1 MLIYKTTN
9 LVNGKIYVGKDGHG
23 NDNYLG
29 SGTIL
34 KQAIKKYG
42 RKNFKKETLEVCDG
56 SNWVER
62 EIYWISKLDARNKD
76 VGYNIAKGGENPPTL
91 RGEASPWYGKHHSEE
106 SRKKIAESHKG
117 KISPLKGKKL
127 NEEQRLKAASHLPHY
142 KGKDNYFYGKS
153 FSGEAS
159 PWYGRKHS
167 EETRK
172 KMSKNHANVCGN
184 NNPLFGKKRTDE
196 EKQKMS
202 ETKKRKFQIKKL
214 ATILNKVVGA

>member
-42 RKNFKKETLEVCDG
+42 RNNFKKETLEVCDG

-76 VGYNIAKGGENPPTL
+76 VGYNIAEGGENPPL
-91 RGEASPWYGKHHSEE
+91 HKGKEHYLYGKHLPKETKLKMSAT
-106 SRKKIAESHKG
+106 KKNQFKTGYKSHNYGKKVPDKTKL
-117 KISPLKGKKL
+117 KISNSLKGRFSGVDSPNYGRTHSK
-127 NEEQRLKAASHLPHY
+127 ETRLKMLLS
-142 KGKDNYFYGKS
+142 
-153 FSGEAS
+153 
-159 PWYGRKHS
+159 
-167 EETRK
+167 
-172 KMSKNHANVCGN
+172 
-184 NNPLFGKKRTDE
+184 
-196 EKQKMS
+196 
-202 ETKKRKFQIKKL
+202 
-214 ATILNKVVGA
+214 